1 MKHLPTIST
10 ILLLLLAASCKPA
23 VKPGKLYGTW
33 KYTKLE
39 NPEAD
44 PPDTMTSY
52 QLQSNSP
59 SIKFTKNDSVVITW
73 SDTVLLRGKFTVDG
87 DKINVDQTLP
97 GGKSHQFP
105 FYVSELTDK
114 RIVFETHGA
123 DGSKVTAVKE

>member
-1 MKHLPTIST
+1 MKHLPIIPA

-23 VKPGKLYGTW
+23 VKAENLYGTW
-33 KYTKLE
+33 KYIKLE
-39 NPEAD
+39 NREAD
-44 PPDTMTSY
+44 PPDSMTSY
-52 QLQSNSP
+52 HLQANSP
-59 SIKFTKNDSVVITW
+59 SIKFSTNDSVIIIW

-114 RIVFETHGA
+114 RIIFETHGA